1 MSLTNYKH
9 HVDLM
14 ELRHQARY
22 IMNVNYVI
30 VVKQDIDKLLTTR
43 FVQPVKEATLLSP
56 TMIIFKKNGKL

>member
-1 MSLTNYKH
+1 
-9 HVDLM
+9 
-14 ELRHQARY
+14 
-22 IMNVNYVI
+22 MNVNYVI

>member
-9 HVDLM
+9 HDDLM

-30 VVKQDIDKLLTTR
+30 VVKQNINKLLTTR
-43 FVQPVKEATLLSP
+43 FVQPIKEATSLSP
-56 TMIIFKKNGKL
+56 TMIVLKKNGKL

>member
-14 ELRHQARY
+14 ELKHQARY
-22 IMNVNYVI
+22 IIYVNYVI

-43 FVQPVKEATLLSP
+43 FVQHVKEVTSLSP
-56 TMIIFKKNGKL
+56 TMTVLKKNGKL